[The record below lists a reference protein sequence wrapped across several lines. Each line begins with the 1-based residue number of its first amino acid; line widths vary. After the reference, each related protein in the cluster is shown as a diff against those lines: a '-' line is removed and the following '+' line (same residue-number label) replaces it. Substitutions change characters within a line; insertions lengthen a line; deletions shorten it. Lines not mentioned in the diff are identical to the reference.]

1 MLISVTRSNWV
12 SRGLRAG
19 LAAACVAVS
28 SLTVASAASA
38 AATDDDVALA
48 RRYAPRVW
56 LAQGESYF
64 PSSVEWHL
72 NQTHVENRSGQ
83 QFLVTNQAL
92 GCDSCTE
99 PSFLDGQRPG
109 QHDVPVYAE
118 VAHRTDAGRPTNV
131 TDIMYWMFYPYNN
144 GKRVCIGL
152 YIPVIGCAGGYSTF
166 GNHVGDWERVTLRL
180 VDGRPYQ
187 ISLSQHSGGQTF
199 RYGDPAVAL
208 DGERPVVYAA
218 RGSHGLYPDARR
230 HTYKNLPN
238 GDTLND
244 DTSAGTAWD
253 TRTALKAFTWQP
265 DGSYTGEW
273 AWLNYTGRWGNPK
286 SGCHIVESI
295 SGECVLND
303 GPTGLPTRS
312 VHDPGMQSLDG
323 TLDLVPGAVTADPS
337 DGSKIRKEKTAM
349 TAVESVNAAGL

>member
-1 MLISVTRSNWV
+1 MSVTRSSGAV
-12 SRGLRAG
+12 RRLGACLT
-19 LAAACVAVS
+19 AACVAVI
-28 SLTVASAASA
+28 SLTTASAASA

-56 LAQGESYF
+56 LAQSESYF

-72 NQTHVENRSGQ
+72 NQTHVEDRAGQ

-92 GCDSCTE
+92 GCDSCTR
-99 PSFLDGQRPG
+99 PSFLAGQRPS
-109 QHDVPVYAE
+109 QQDVPVYAE
-118 VAHRTDAGRPTNV
+118 VVHRTDDGRPTDV
-131 TDIMYWMFYPYNN
+131 TDVLYWMFYPYNN

-180 VDGRPYQ
+180 VGGTPSQ
-187 ISLSQHSGGQTF
+187 IWLSQHSEGQTF

-218 RGSHGLYPDARR
+218 QGSHGLYPDARR

-244 DTSAGTAWD
+244 DTSAGMAWD
-253 TRTALKAFTWQP
+253 TRTAMKVFTWQP
-265 DGSYTGEW
+265 AGSYTGEW
-273 AWLNYTGRWGNPK
+273 AWMNYTGRWGNPK
-286 SGCHIVESI
+286 SGCAVSEPIT
-295 SGECVLND
+295 GECVLDD
-303 GPTGLPTRS
+303 GPTGVPTRS
-312 VHDPGMQSLDG
+312 VHDPRMQPL
-323 TLDLVPGAVTADPS
+323 
-337 DGSKIRKEKTAM
+337 
-349 TAVESVNAAGL
+349 